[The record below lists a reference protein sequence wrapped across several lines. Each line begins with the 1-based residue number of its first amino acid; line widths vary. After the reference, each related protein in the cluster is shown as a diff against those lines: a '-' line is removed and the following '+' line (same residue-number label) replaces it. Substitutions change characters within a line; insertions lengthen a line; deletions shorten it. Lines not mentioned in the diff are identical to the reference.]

1 MSKYVVSIDLGT
13 TNTVMAYAEAGSA
26 QIQLFDIDQL
36 TAPGEVGAA
45 ALLPSLRYHPAAGE
59 LAQGDL
65 QLPWRDDDVAGLS
78 QVIIGRLARKLGA
91 QVPGRV
97 VSSAKSW
104 LSHPQVD
111 RMAPI
116 LPWGAEADV
125 AKVSPVAASA
135 SYLAHLRHAWN
146 TRFPAH
152 PLEKQQLVLTI
163 PASFDEGARALTL
176 EAARMAGLPSL
187 RLLEEPQ
194 AAFYDWLFRQ
204 RAALAEELAQT
215 RLVLV
220 CDVGG
225 GTTDFS
231 LMKVDMANGQPAISR
246 IGVGNHLILGGDNMD
261 LALAHLIE
269 ARMAG
274 AAAGGGTAAGDG
286 AAPSNGAAAGSNAA
300 ACDGT
305 AAGDSVAPGNGA
317 PEGGSAAGGP
327 AAGGTPPQAR
337 LSASRLSQLAERCR
351 AAKELLLA
359 ADAPERTTVT
369 LLGAGSKLI
378 GGSRSA
384 ELTREEV
391 ATLVVDGFF
400 PLNETQ
406 AGAKRGRGAIVEFGL
421 PYAADAA
428 ITRHLADFLRQHAAA
443 AREALGLPADSTT
456 IPIPDT
462 LLLNGGVFRADA
474 LACRL
479 EATLA
484 GWRQQALRVLH
495 NDNPDVAVARGGVA
509 YALGQSGQ
517 APVIGG
523 GSARSYFL
531 LLDDAGPADKPR
543 RAICIL
549 PRGAAEN
556 RELLLAERS
565 FALRLGRPVRFH
577 LASSTSDAPQSGEV
591 VELQP
596 DEYIQLPPIAT
607 VLRDSSSADARK
619 EIPVQLAAM
628 LSEVGTLEVR
638 CVATD
643 DTQRWL
649 LEFQLRGDAA
659 SETPKD
665 DQTSMPAGLTSAID
679 KIDRIFGS
687 RAQQVDLKEVKQLRA
702 QLEQLLGSRES
713 WTTPVLRR
721 LFDALLERAKG
732 RRRSSEHER
741 AWLNLS
747 GYCLRPGFGHALDEW
762 RIEQLW
768 AMYEAGV
775 QNHKDSQVCAEW
787 WTLWRRVAGG
797 LSVDAQLRV
806 LDDFAFNVQADA
818 AERGRRPVTLVNG
831 SEEDMLRLGAS
842 LERIPGN
849 YKAEIGAWMLDQL
862 QKSSKAAAKASANK
876 TRSGAADLAKA
887 EATQGRF
894 LWGLSRVGARQPFHG
909 SAHDVVA
916 ASIVEQWLDA
926 VLALDWKKVEPAGFA
941 AAHLARMTGDRS
953 RDINETLRAEVLR
966 RLSGV
971 GAPAN
976 WSAMVREVV
985 QLDQADEKRML
996 GDALPPG
1003 LKLIA

>member
-26 QIQLFDIDQL
+26 EIRLFDIDQL
-36 TAPGEVGAA
+36 TAPGEIGAA
-45 ALLPSLRYHPAAGE
+45 ALLPSLRYHPADGE
-59 LAQGDL
+59 VADGDL
-65 QLPWRDDDVAGLS
+65 QLPWRAEDVAGVR
-78 QVIIGRLARKLGA
+78 QVVVGRLARKLGG
-91 QVPGRV
+91 QVPGRLV
-97 VSSAKSW
+97 ASAKSW

-146 TRFPAH
+146 VRFAAH
-152 PLEKQQLVLTI
+152 PLEKQQIVLTI

-194 AAFYDWLFRQ
+194 AAFYDWLYRQ
-204 RAALAEELAQT
+204 RDVLGEQLADT

-231 LMKVDMANGQPAISR
+231 LMKVDAVDGAPAISR

-261 LALAHLIE
+261 LALAHLVE
-269 ARMAG
+269 SRMAG
-274 AAAGGGTAAGDG
+274 GE
-286 AAPSNGAAAGSNAA
+286 P
-300 ACDGT
+300 
-305 AAGDSVAPGNGA
+305 
-317 PEGGSAAGGP
+317 
-327 AAGGTPPQAR
+327 AR
-337 LSASRLSQLAERCR
+337 LSAARLSQLAERCR

-369 LLGAGSKLI
+369 LLGSGSRLI

-384 ELTREEV
+384 DLTRDEV
-391 ATLVVDGFF
+391 TALVVDGFF
-400 PLNETQ
+400 PFNETQ
-406 AGAKRGRGAIVEFGL
+406 EPAKRARGAIIEFGL
-421 PYAADAA
+421 PYASDAA
-428 ITRHLADFLRQHAAA
+428 ITRHLAGFLRQHAAA
-443 AREALGLPADSTT
+443 AREALGLPADSTI

-474 LACRL
+474 LARRL

-531 LLDDAGPADKPR
+531 LLDDSGPADKPR

-556 RELLLAERS
+556 KELLLADRT

-577 LASSTSDAPQSGEV
+577 LTSATADAPRAGDV

-607 VLRDSSSADARK
+607 VLRDSSAADARK
-619 EIPVQLAAM
+619 EIPVQLAAT
-628 LSEVGTLEVR
+628 LSEVGTLEVH
-638 CVATD
+638 CVAKEGQ
-643 DTQRWL
+643 QRWL
-649 LEFQLRGDAA
+649 LEFQLRGDT
-659 SETPKD
+659 TPEAEAID
-665 DQTSMPAGLTSAID
+665 EAPMPAGLAAAIE

-687 RAQQVDLKEVKQLRA
+687 RAQQVDIKEVKQLRT
-702 QLEQLLGSRES
+702 QLEHLLGSRES

-721 LFDALLERAKG
+721 LFDTLMERAKG

-747 GYCLRPGFGHALDEW
+747 GYCLRPGFGHTLDEW
-762 RIEQLW
+762 RIEHLW
-768 AMYEAGV
+768 AMFETGV

-787 WTLWRRVAGG
+787 WTLWRRVSGG
-797 LSVDAQLRV
+797 LSVAAQLRV

-849 YKAEIGAWMLDQL
+849 YKAEIGAWMLEQL
-862 QKSSKAAAKASANK
+862 HKATKAAGKAAADK
-876 TRSGAADLAKA
+876 TRNGAANLAKA

-909 SAHDVVA
+909 SAHDVVDTA
-916 ASIVEQWLDA
+916 TVEQWLDA
-926 VLALDWKKVEPAGFA
+926 VLGLDWKKVEPAGFA
-941 AAHLARMTGDRS
+941 ASHLARMTGDRS
-953 RDINETLRAEVLR
+953 RDINEALRAEVLR
-966 RLSGV
+966 RLNAV

-1003 LKLIA
+1003 LKLIS

>member
-26 QIQLFDIDQL
+26 QIQLFDIEQL

-45 ALLPSLRYHPAAGE
+45 ALLPSLRYHPADGE
-59 LAQGDL
+59 MADGDL
-65 QLPWRDDDVAGLS
+65 QLPWRAEDVAGLS
-78 QVIIGRLARKLGA
+78 QVVIGRLARKLGA
-91 QVPGRV
+91 QVPGRLV
-97 VSSAKSW
+97 ASAKSW

-135 SYLAHLRHAWN
+135 SYLAHLRSAWDA
-146 TRFPAH
+146 RFPAH
-152 PLEKQQLVLTI
+152 PLHKQQIILTI

-176 EAARMAGLPSL
+176 AAARMADLPSL

-204 RAALAEELAQT
+204 RATLAEELAET

-231 LMKVDMANGQPAISR
+231 LMKVEAAASDGATGQPTISR

-261 LALAHLIE
+261 LALAHLVE

-274 AAAGGGTAAGDG
+274 GAAGGA
-286 AAPSNGAAAGSNAA
+286 
-300 ACDGT
+300 
-305 AAGDSVAPGNGA
+305 
-317 PEGGSAAGGP
+317 
-327 AAGGTPPQAR
+327 PQAK

-384 ELTREEV
+384 ELTRDEV
-391 ATLVVDGFF
+391 SALVVDGFF
-400 PLNETQ
+400 PLNDAQEPV
-406 AGAKRGRGAIVEFGL
+406 KRGRGAIVEFGL

-443 AREALGLPADSTT
+443 MREALGLPADSTT

-474 LACRL
+474 LARRL
-479 EATLA
+479 EVTLA
-484 GWRQQALRVLH
+484 SWRQQPLRVLH

-531 LLDDAGPADKPR
+531 LLDDSAHADQPR
-543 RAICIL
+543 RAVCIL

-556 RELLLAERS
+556 REVLLADRT

-577 LASSTSDAPQSGEV
+577 LASSTADAPQAGDV
-591 VELQP
+591 VTLQP
-596 DEYIQLPPIAT
+596 DDYVQLPPIAT
-607 VLRDSSSADARK
+607 VLRDSSATDARK
-619 EIPVQLAAM
+619 EIPVQLATS
-628 LSEVGTLEVR
+628 LSEVGTLEVH
-638 CVATD
+638 CVAKED
-643 DTQRWL
+643 HQRWL
-649 LEFQLRGDAA
+649 LEFQLRG
-659 SETPKD
+659 ETTAEATAPD
-665 DQTSMPAGLTSAID
+665 EAPMPAGLAAAIE
-679 KIDRIFGS
+679 KIDRIFGT
-687 RAQQVDLKEVKQLRA
+687 RAQQVDIKEVKQLRA
-702 QLEQLLGSRES
+702 QLEHLLGSRES
-713 WTTPVLRR
+713 WATPLLRR
-721 LFDALLERAKG
+721 LFDALLDRAKG

-747 GYCLRPGFGHALDEW
+747 GYCLRPGFGHTLDEW
-762 RIEQLW
+762 RIDQLW
-768 AMYEAGV
+768 AMFETGV
-775 QNHKDSQVCAEW
+775 QHHKDSQVCAEW
-787 WTLWRRVAGG
+787 WTLWRRVSGG
-797 LSVDAQLRV
+797 LSVEAQLRV

-862 QKSSKAAAKASANK
+862 QKSTKAASKAAANK

-887 EATQGRF
+887 EAAQGRF

-909 SAHDVVA
+909 SAHDVVDA
-916 ASIVEQWLDA
+916 AIVEQWINQ
-926 VLALDWKKVEPAGFA
+926 VLSLDWKKVEPAGFA

-953 RDINETLRAEVLR
+953 RDINAPLRAEVLR
-966 RLSGV
+966 RLQAV

>member
-26 QIQLFDIDQL
+26 EIQLFDIEQL
-36 TAPGEVGAA
+36 TAPGEIGAA
-45 ALLPSLRYHPAAGE
+45 ALLPSLRYHPAQGE
-59 LAQGDL
+59 LADGDL
-65 QLPWRDDDVAGLS
+65 QLPWRQGDVAGLS
-78 QVIIGRLARKLGA
+78 QVVVGRLARKLGA

-97 VSSAKSW
+97 VASAKSW

-135 SYLAHLRHAWN
+135 SYLAHLRGAWN
-146 TRFPAH
+146 ARFPAH
-152 PLEKQQLVLTI
+152 PLEQQQIVLTI

-176 EAARMAGLPSL
+176 EAARMAGLPGL

-204 RAALAEELAQT
+204 RATLATDLAET

-231 LMKVDMANGQPAISR
+231 LIKVEMIDGQPRISR

-261 LALAHLIE
+261 LALAHMVE
-269 ARMAG
+269 SRMAATAGG
-274 AAAGGGTAAGDG
+274 AA
-286 AAPSNGAAAGSNAA
+286 
-300 ACDGT
+300 
-305 AAGDSVAPGNGA
+305 
-317 PEGGSAAGGP
+317 E
-327 AAGGTPPQAR
+327 R
-337 LSASRLSQLAERCR
+337 LSSSRLSQLAERCR
-351 AAKELLLA
+351 AAKEQLLA

-369 LLGAGSKLI
+369 LLGSGSRLI
-378 GGSRSA
+378 GGSRSTD
-384 ELTREEV
+384 LTRDEV
-391 ATLVVDGFF
+391 SALVVDGFF
-400 PLNETQ
+400 PLNETREP
-406 AGAKRGRGAIVEFGL
+406 AKRGRGAIVEFGL
-421 PYAADAA
+421 PYASDAA
-428 ITRHLADFLRQHAAA
+428 ITRHLASFLQQHASA
-443 AREALGLPADSTT
+443 AREALGLPADHAG
-456 IPIPDT
+456 IPVPDT

-474 LACRL
+474 LARRL
-479 EATLA
+479 ETVLA
-484 GWRQQALRVLH
+484 QWRGQALRVLH
-495 NDNPDVAVARGGVA
+495 NDNPDVAVARGGAA
-509 YALGQSGQ
+509 YALGQSGL

-531 LLDDAGPADKPR
+531 LLDDEARAEKPR
-543 RAICIL
+543 RAVCIL
-549 PRGAAEN
+549 PRGSLEN
-556 RELLLAERS
+556 REILLADRS

-577 LASSTSDAPQSGEV
+577 LASSISDVAAPQAGELID
-591 VELQP
+591 LQP
-596 DEYIQLPPIAT
+596 GDYVQLPPIAT
-607 VLRDSSSADARK
+607 VLRDSSAAGARK
-619 EIPVQLAAM
+619 EIPVRLAAS
-628 LSEVGTLEVR
+628 LSEVGTLEVH
-638 CVATD
+638 CVSSEDA
-643 DTQRWL
+643 QRWL

-659 SETPKD
+659 PPDND
-665 DQTSMPAGLTSAID
+665 DAAMPAGLAAAIE

-687 RAQQVDLKEVKQLRA
+687 RAQQVELKEVKQLRA
-702 QLEQLLGSRES
+702 QLEHLLGSRES
-713 WTTPVLRR
+713 WHTPLLRR
-721 LFDALLERAKG
+721 LFDALMERAKG

-747 GYCLRPGFGHALDEW
+747 GYCLRPGFGHTLDEW

-768 AMYEAGV
+768 AMYETGV
-775 QNHKDSQVCAEW
+775 QHHKDSQVCAEW

-797 LSVDAQLRV
+797 LNVETQLRV

-818 AERGRRPVTLVNG
+818 QERGRRPVTLVNG
-831 SEEDMLRLGAS
+831 SDEDMLRLGAS

-849 YKAEIGAWMLDQL
+849 YKAEIGAWMLSQL
-862 QKSSKAAAKASANK
+862 EVANKAAGKAAANK
-876 TRSGAADLAKA
+876 TRTGAADAARA
-887 EATQGRF
+887 EAAQGRF

-909 SAHDVVA
+909 SAHDVVETA
-916 ASIVEQWLDA
+916 IVEQWLGA
-926 VLALDWKKVEPAGFA
+926 ILALDWKKIEPAGFA
-941 AAHLARMTGDRS
+941 ASHLARMTGDRS

-966 RLSGV
+966 RLSAV

-976 WSAMVREVV
+976 WSEMVREVV

>member
-1 MSKYVVSIDLGT
+1 MSHYVVSIDLGT
-13 TNTVMAYAEAGSA
+13 TNTVMAYAAAGSS
-26 QIQLFDIDQL
+26 QIRLFDIEQL
-36 TAPGEVGAA
+36 TAPGEVGTAV
-45 ALLPSLRYHPAAGE
+45 LLPSLRYHPAAGE
-59 LAQGDL
+59 LADGDL
-65 QLPWRDDDVAGLS
+65 QLPWQQADVAGLS
-78 QVIIGRLARKLGA
+78 QVVVGRLARQLGA
-91 QVPGRV
+91 QVPGRLV
-97 VSSAKSW
+97 ASAKSW

-111 RMAPI
+111 RTAPI

-135 SYLAHLRHAWN
+135 SYLAHLRSAWN
-146 TRFPAH
+146 TRFPEQ
-152 PLEKQQLVLTI
+152 PLERQQVVLTI

-176 EAARMAGLPSL
+176 EAARMAGLAAL

-204 RAALAEELAQT
+204 RAALSAELADT

-231 LMKVDMANGQPAISR
+231 LMKVDAGSDGTPQISR

-261 LALAHLIE
+261 LALAHLVE
-269 ARMAG
+269 SRL
-274 AAAGGGTAAGDG
+274 AGGET
-286 AAPSNGAAAGSNAA
+286 
-300 ACDGT
+300 
-305 AAGDSVAPGNGA
+305 
-317 PEGGSAAGGP
+317 
-327 AAGGTPPQAR
+327 QAR
-337 LSASRLSQLAERCR
+337 LSASRLAQLAERCR
-351 AAKELLLA
+351 AAKELLLS

-369 LLGAGSKLI
+369 LLGAGARLI
-378 GGSRSA
+378 GAARSA

-391 ATLVVDGFF
+391 VALVVDGFF
-400 PLNETQ
+400 PLNEQQET
-406 AGAKRGRGAIVEFGL
+406 ARRGRGAIVEFGL

-428 ITRHLADFLRQHAAA
+428 VTRHLAGFLRQHAAA
-443 AREALGLPADSTT
+443 MREALGLPADSTA
-456 IPIPDT
+456 IPVPDT
-462 LLLNGGVFRADA
+462 LLLNGGVFHAGA
-474 LACRL
+474 LTRRI
-479 EATLA
+479 EAVLA
-484 GWRQQALRVLH
+484 GWRQQPLRVLR
-495 NDNPDVAVARGGVA
+495 NDDPDVAVARGGVA

-531 LLDDAGPADKPR
+531 LLDAAGPADQPR
-543 RAICIL
+543 RAVCIL

-556 RELLLAERS
+556 REILLNDRS

-577 LASSTSDAPQSGEV
+577 LASSTADAPQAGDV
-591 VELQP
+591 VQLQP
-596 DEYIQLPPIAT
+596 DDHVELPPIAT
-607 VLRDSSSADARK
+607 VLRDQSAADARK
-619 EIPVQLAAM
+619 EIPVQLAAV
-628 LSEVGTLEVR
+628 LSEVGTLEVL
-638 CVATD
+638 CVATESQ
-643 DTQRWL
+643 QRWL
-649 LEFQLRGDAA
+649 LEFQLRGDADA
-659 SETPKD
+659 AAADDTP
-665 DQTSMPAGLTSAID
+665 MPAGLNAALD

-687 RAQQVDLKEVKQLRA
+687 RAQQVEPKEVKQLRA

-713 WTTPVLRR
+713 WAMPLLRR
-721 LFDALLERAKG
+721 LFDALVERAKG
-732 RRRSSEHER
+732 RRRSAEHER
-741 AWLNLS
+741 AWLNLC
-747 GYCLRPGFGHALDEW
+747 GYCLRPGFGHPLDGW
-762 RIEQLW
+762 RIGQLW
-768 AMYEAGV
+768 ALYETGI

-787 WTLWRRVAGG
+787 WTLWRRVSGG
-797 LSVDAQLRV
+797 LDVDAQLRV

-849 YKAEIGAWMLDQL
+849 YKAEIGAWMLGQL
-862 QKSSKAAAKASANK
+862 QRATKAAGKAAANK

-909 SAHDVVA
+909 SAHDVVDTA
-916 ASIVEQWLDA
+916 TVETWLA
-926 VLALDWKKVEPAGFA
+926 EVLKLDWKKVEPAGFA
-941 AAHLARMTGDRS
+941 AAHLARMTGDRL
-953 RDINETLRAEVLR
+953 RDIDDTVRTEVLR
-966 RLSGV
+966 RLHGV

-976 WSAMVREVV
+976 WSAMVRDVV